1 MGLDKATSDKDVIWD
16 RFRDLE
22 EGKKIIMK
30 KEHLLLL
37 RDISKNLFISV
48 AIKLIR

>member
-1 MGLDKATSDKDVIWD
+1 MGLAKATSGNNVILD
-16 RFRDLE
+16 RLRDLE
-22 EGKKIIMK
+22 EGEKTIMK

-37 RDISKNLFISV
+37 RDIPKNLFISV